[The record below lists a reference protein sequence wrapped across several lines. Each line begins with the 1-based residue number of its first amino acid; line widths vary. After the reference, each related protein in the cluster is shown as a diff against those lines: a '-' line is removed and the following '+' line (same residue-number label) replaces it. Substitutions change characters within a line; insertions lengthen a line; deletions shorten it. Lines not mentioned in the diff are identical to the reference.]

1 MRYLREI
8 YAARRETA
16 EPVVSFEFFP
26 PKTAEGE
33 RTFFAKT
40 LPALVELRP
49 DYCSVTYGAG
59 GSTRTKTLEIV
70 ERIQREHGLTAL
82 AHLTCMGSTRA
93 EIQAVAEEAKA
104 RGIRNLLALRGD
116 PPAGAVSWT
125 PSEGGFTHAYQLV
138 ELLRGLGGFSVAVA
152 GFPEGHVDC
161 REGREQD
168 WDRLRAKIDCG
179 ADLVITQLF
188 FDNRHYYAMRDYL
201 VARGVTVPLVPG
213 IIPILSA
220 SQVKRFTALCG
231 AELPALL
238 LERLDALGDDEA
250 AVAEFGIEYAA
261 VQCQDL
267 LRKGAPG
274 LHFYTLNKARSTSRI
289 LMRLGLGPAA
299 GLRVGKPPESG
310 S

>member
-1 MRYLREI
+1 MKLLGEI
-8 YAARRETA
+8 YAARREKG

-26 PKTAEGE
+26 PKTVEGE

-59 GSTRTKTLEIV
+59 GSTRSKTLEIV

-93 EIQAVAEEAKA
+93 ELQAVAEEAKA

-116 PPAGAVSWT
+116 PPAGATSWT
-125 PSEGGFTHAYQLV
+125 APEGGFNYAYQLV
-138 ELLRGLGGFSVAVA
+138 DLLRGMGGFSLAVA

-161 REGREQD
+161 REGREVD
-168 WDRLRAKIDCG
+168 WDRLRAKIDTG
-179 ADLVITQLF
+179 AELVITQLF
-188 FDNRHYYAMRDYL
+188 FDNRHYFAMRDYL
-201 VARGVTVPLVPG
+201 AARGVTVPLVPG
-213 IIPILSA
+213 IIPMLSA

-231 AELPALL
+231 AELPEALL
-238 LERLDALGDDEA
+238 GRLDALGDDEA

-261 VQCQDL
+261 DQCRDL
-267 LRKGAPG
+267 LLNGAPG
-274 LHFYTLNKARSTSRI
+274 LHFYTLNKARSTCRI

-299 GLRVGKPPESG
+299 GVAAVDPP
-310 S
+310 

>member
-1 MRYLREI
+1 MKLLGEI
-8 YAARRETA
+8 YAARREQG

-26 PKTAEGE
+26 PKTVEGE

-59 GSTRTKTLEIV
+59 GSTRSKTLEIV

-93 EIQAVAEEAKA
+93 ELQAVAEEAKA

-116 PPAGAVSWT
+116 PPSGATSWT
-125 PSEGGFTHAYQLV
+125 APEGGFNYAYQLV
-138 ELLRGLGGFSVAVA
+138 DLLRSIGGFSLAVA

-161 REGREQD
+161 REGREVD
-168 WDRLRAKIDCG
+168 WDRLRTKIDTG
-179 ADLVITQLF
+179 AELVITQLF

-201 VARGVTVPLVPG
+201 TARGVTVPLVPG
-213 IIPILSA
+213 IIPMLSA

-231 AELPALL
+231 AELPEALL
-238 LERLDALGDDEA
+238 GRLDALGDDEA

-261 VQCQDL
+261 DQCRDL
-267 LRKGAPG
+267 LLNGAPG
-274 LHFYTLNKARSTSRI
+274 LHFYTLNKARSTCRI

-299 GLRVGKPPESG
+299 GVAPVDQP
-310 S
+310 

>member
-1 MRYLREI
+1 MKLLGEI
-8 YAARRETA
+8 YAARREQG

-26 PKTAEGE
+26 PKTVDGE

-59 GSTRTKTLEIV
+59 GSTRSKTLEIV

-93 EIQAVAEEAKA
+93 ELQAVAEEAKA

-116 PPAGAVSWT
+116 PPSGATSWT
-125 PSEGGFTHAYQLV
+125 APEGGFNYAYQLV
-138 ELLRGLGGFSVAVA
+138 DLLRSIGGFSLAVA

-161 REGREQD
+161 REGREVD
-168 WDRLRAKIDCG
+168 WDRLRTKIDTG
-179 ADLVITQLF
+179 AELVITQLF

-201 VARGVTVPLVPG
+201 TARGVTVPLVPG
-213 IIPILSA
+213 IIPMLSA

-231 AELPALL
+231 AELPEALL
-238 LERLDALGDDEA
+238 GRLDALGDDEA

-261 VQCQDL
+261 DQCRDL
-267 LRKGAPG
+267 LLNGAPG
-274 LHFYTLNKARSTSRI
+274 LHFYTLNKARSTCRI

-299 GLRVGKPPESG
+299 GVAPVDQP
-310 S
+310 